1 MKCTIIFLILTLL
14 AQSFADPVDPGDFYL
29 SLRSN
34 EEVAD
39 FIRMKYYWA
48 GERVV
53 QSENGEEAVMT
64 EAKNSFTFKEC
75 LTALTERRAAHQ
87 SVVFDIEKPW
97 VLKFIAPHFTRK
109 HNFVIL
115 LLRAVLGPNGLVPK
129 FGIPIQVHQ
138 LLKAVQLNN
147 AVRLGIGFTSTVYG
161 PMTSFLP
168 IHFVSLQALLQFPA
182 IAQRAYLIEFNVVL
196 ISNTDIDMIGEQ
208 VTDFPKILFRAENFI
223 LDSLVN
229 VETLRM
235 FRRLGTSNDKY
246 LYAISDA
253 LRKDILNSGDKLG
266 SGVPRLALCAL
277 LIVTLLKNL

>member
-1 MKCTIIFLILTLL
+1 M
-14 AQSFADPVDPGDFYL
+14 
-29 SLRSN
+29 
-34 EEVAD
+34 
-39 FIRMKYYWA
+39 
-48 GERVV
+48 
-53 QSENGEEAVMT
+53 
-64 EAKNSFTFKEC
+64 
-75 LTALTERRAAHQ
+75 
-87 SVVFDIEKPW
+87 
-97 VLKFIAPHFTRK
+97 
-109 HNFVIL
+109 
-115 LLRAVLGPNGLVPK
+115 
-129 FGIPIQVHQ
+129 HQ